1 MRLDDLRISTRLIAG
16 FAVLGLLIA
25 AMVAAVLV
33 QVSAMKSS
41 ASDMAD
47 VRIPR
52 LLVGNAI
59 KEDVQT
65 IASSVRN
72 MILMSDSMR
81 IMAEGEAIKKLQTR
95 IDSRYGELERLLAA
109 DSAATAALQTVQ
121 SARKAFEP
129 LQRETAE
136 LAAAGQ
142 TFEAKD
148 MLIDKM
154 HPAQLQ
160 YFAAMD
166 ALLQQQQQQL
176 TEATQANEAAAS
188 AVRGMLL
195 STTLIVLGVGAL
207 LAFWIIRSISVPLRQ
222 AVGVA
227 RNVAAGNLREPI
239 AASGNNEVGQLLQAL
254 AEMQGGLAR
263 VVTEVRTG
271 SQHVSEAS
279 AEIAQGNMDLSSRTE
294 AQAGALEETNAA
306 MQELRDAVV
315 HNADNAQAAN
325 TLAHQ
330 ASEVAQRGGAV
341 VGEVVDTMR
350 GINDSSRKIADI
362 ISVIDGIAFQTNI
375 LALNAAVEAAR
386 AGEQGR
392 GFAVVASEVR
402 ALAGR
407 SAEAAREIKTLIS
420 ASVERVE
427 TGSALVDRAGE
438 TMQEVVTAIERVTRL
453 MGEISGASAEQRS
466 GVAQIGE
473 AITQMDQVTQQN
485 AALVEQIAA
494 AASGLRNQAHDLV
507 QAVAVFQVD
516 GHAAGSLPGSTP
528 ALLEHSAG

>member
-1 MRLDDLRISTRLIAG
+1 MRMDDLRISTRLVAG
-16 FAVLGLLIA
+16 FALLGVMII
-25 AMVAAVLV
+25 AMVAVVLL
-33 QVSAMKSS
+33 QVSGMTAS
-41 ASDMAD
+41 ASEMANL
-47 VRIPR
+47 RIPR
-52 LLVGNAI
+52 MVVGGAI

-81 IMAEGEAIKKLQTR
+81 IMAEGEQIKKLQTR
-95 IDSRYGELERLLAA
+95 IDGRYGELEKLLAN
-109 DSAATAALQTVQ
+109 DSAALAALQTVQ
-121 SARKAFEP
+121 AARKVFEP

-136 LAAAGQ
+136 LAGGGQ
-142 TFEAKD
+142 IFEAKD
-148 MLIDKM
+148 ILIDKM

-166 ALLQQQQQQL
+166 ALLLQQQQQL
-176 TEATQANEAAAS
+176 TEATAANERAAT

-195 STTLIVLGVGAL
+195 ATTLVVLAVGAV
-207 LAFWIIRSISVPLRQ
+207 LAWWIIRSISVPLRQ
-222 AVGVA
+222 AVKVA
-227 RNVAAGNLREPI
+227 RSVAAGNLHQPIEP
-239 AASGNNEVGQLLQAL
+239 AGSNEVGQLLQAL
-254 AEMQGGLAR
+254 ADMQGALAR
-263 VVTEVRTG
+263 VVTEVRNG
-271 SQHVSEAS
+271 SQHVLDAS
-279 AEIAQGNMDLSSRTE
+279 TEIAQGNMDLSNRTE

-330 ASEVAQRGGAV
+330 ASAVAQRGGAV

-350 GINDSSRKIADI
+350 GINESSRKIADI
-362 ISVIDGIAFQTNI
+362 IGVIDGIAFQTNI

-407 SAEAAREIKTLIS
+407 SAEAAREIKSLIN

-427 TGSALVDRAGE
+427 TGSGLVDRAGD
-438 TMQEVVTAIERVTRL
+438 TMQEVVGAIGRVTAL
-453 MGEISGASAEQRS
+453 MGEISSASAEQRS

-473 AITQMDQVTQQN
+473 AITQMDHVTQQN

-494 AASGLRNQAHDLV
+494 AAGGLRSQANELV
-507 QAVAVFQVD
+507 QSVAVFEVD
-516 GHAAGSLPGSTP
+516 GTANAHPATVARLALP
-528 ALLEHSAG
+528 A